1 MNESK
6 LIIPKTPYHTMA
18 ESKISGVY
26 KNSNNV
32 IIHCAFHAVDQSIS
46 GENNTSGSQATILL
60 EIKGGSAIARSPKL
74 STINLNQ

>member
-6 LIIPKTPYHTMA
+6 LITPKTPYHTMT

-32 IIHCAFHAVDQSIS
+32 VINRAFHAVDQSIS
-46 GENNTSGSQATILL
+46 GGNNTSGSQAIISFK
-60 EIKGGSAIARSPKL
+60 IKGNSVIARLPKL